1 MRITER
7 NELGGGQEAKES
19 DGGEREAGTASQGGT
34 PVLTFTSVM
43 AISTMLPTTIKAS
56 NVFHASQK

>member
-1 MRITER
+1 MSVKQAWT
-7 NELGGGQEAKES
+7 
-19 DGGEREAGTASQGGT
+19 AGSRRH
-34 PVLTFTSVM
+34 VLTCTSVI

>member
-34 PVLTFTSVM
+34 PVLTFTDTSE
-43 AISTMLPTTIKAS
+43 
-56 NVFHASQK
+56 